1 MLWNPWRILVKDVHK
16 SGAQNLHHFRWGT
29 QMKHLPE
36 CVFQVHLL
44 VLNTTNNNPHQV
56 PHCTQQIICF
66 QHPYSL
72 KTIAFHDIFKS
83 LLHCHGFIEESENP
97 WLIGWMK
104 HILQIIVCHKR
115 LFHRR
120 HLFFT
125 KLKLVE
131 KKTLVP
137 FMLIKDFSLKLTAY
151 INLIVVG
158 EAILLNHQHW
168 LSI

>member
-1 MLWNPWRILVKDVHK
+1 MLSNPWRILVKDIHK

-72 KTIAFHDIFKS
+72 KTIAFHEIFKS
-83 LLHCHGFIEESENP
+83 LLHCHGKWISLINQEYSEDSEYP
-97 WLIGWMK
+97 LLIGWIK
-104 HILQIIVCHKR
+104 HVLQIIACHKR

-131 KKTLVP
+131 KKHL
-137 FMLIKDFSLKLTAY
+137 F
-151 INLIVVG
+151 
-158 EAILLNHQHW
+158 
-168 LSI
+168 LSC